1 MNVPALSLRPGP
13 RRRRHG
19 SSPLGRLRL
28 GGAERS
34 GATARSG
41 PFPGYATIPATG
53 RAGARGASILAA
65 LLLHG
70 AGLALIAWHF
80 TARVVPEE
88 PPIPVQILREEPP
101 PPPKPKPQ
109 IEAPKVEA
117 PTPVAKIEP
126 VPAPKP
132 KPAPA
137 PKALAERRSVDFAPQ
152 AQAVAPNVVN
162 PRVITRAAPT
172 VQADRLKLENTGSV
186 VAPREIS
193 RSAVSVER
201 VSPVTSVASATASKI
216 DLGSAAAPALRGP
229 TDPTLPGGASA
240 GPRQIATGR
249 TAGTGTVASL
259 PTGSSVREGIASNRD
274 VVGSADGARVAS
286 VSTRVGESLLRGSGG
301 DDGSGGGGGVDCNQR
316 PEVQRYMTQVRER
329 MYARWV
335 LPDGVPSS
343 SVQLKFT
350 IDAGGSVSRIE
361 AVGGGDPRLAQS
373 AAEALRASSPF
384 PPLPAEARC
393 LAQTPI
399 RGTFRNPAGG

>member
-1 MNVPALSLRPGP
+1 MNAPALPLRPGP
-13 RRRRHG
+13 RRRAHR

-28 GGAERS
+28 GRAERT
-34 GATARSG
+34 GVAPRS
-41 PFPGYATIPATG
+41 PFPGHATTAPPAG
-53 RAGARGASILAA
+53 RGARGASTLAA
-65 LLLHG
+65 ILLHG
-70 AGLALIAWHF
+70 AALGLVAWYV
-80 TARVVPEE
+80 TTTVVPEE
-88 PPIPVQILREEPP
+88 PPIPVQILEEEPP
-101 PPPKPKPQ
+101 PPPRPKPK
-109 IEAPKVEA
+109 IEAPKVEV
-117 PTPVAKIEP
+117 PTPVAKVEP
-126 VPAPKP
+126 APVPKP

-137 PKALAERRSVDFAPQ
+137 PKALAERRSVNFAPQ

-162 PRVITRAAPT
+162 PRVIAQAAPT

-193 RSAVSVER
+193 RSAVSVEQ
-201 VSPVTSVASATASKI
+201 VSPVSSVASATASKV
-216 DLGSAAAPALRGP
+216 DLGNAAAPALRGP

-240 GPRQIATGR
+240 GPRQIATGS
-249 TAGTGTVASL
+249 TAGTGTVANL

-286 VSTRVGESLLRGSGG
+286 VNTRVGESLLRGTGG
-301 DDGSGGGGGVDCNQR
+301 DDGSGGGGGIDCNAR
-316 PEVQRYMTQVRER
+316 PEVQSYMADVKER

-361 AVGGGDPRLAQS
+361 NVGGGDARLAQS

-384 PPLPAEARC
+384 PPLPAAARC
-393 LAQTPI
+393 LAQTPV

>member
-1 MNVPALSLRPGP
+1 
-13 RRRRHG
+13 
-19 SSPLGRLRL
+19 
-28 GGAERS
+28 
-34 GATARSG
+34 
-41 PFPGYATIPATG
+41 
-53 RAGARGASILAA
+53 LAA
-65 LLLHG
+65 ILIHG
-70 AGLALIAWHF
+70 AALGLVAWYL
-80 TARVVPEE
+80 TTTVVPEE
-88 PPIPVQILREEPP
+88 PPIPVQILKEEPP
-101 PPPKPKPQ
+101 PPPPPKPR
-109 IEAPKVEA
+109 IEAPKVEQ
-117 PTPVAKIEP
+117 PTPVAKVEP

-162 PRVITRAAPT
+162 PRVIAKAAPT
-172 VQADRLKLENTGSV
+172 VQAERLKLDDTGSV
-186 VAPREIS
+186 VAPREIA

-201 VSPVTSVASATASKI
+201 VSPVTSVASATASKV
-216 DLGSAAAPALRGP
+216 DLGTASAPALRGP

-240 GPRQIATGR
+240 GPRQITTGS
-249 TAGTGTVASL
+249 TVGTGSVANL

-274 VVGSADGARVAS
+274 VVGSPDGARVAS
-286 VSTRVGESLLRGSGG
+286 VNTRVGESLMRGTGG

-316 PEVQRYMTQVRER
+316 AEVQSYMSQVKER

-335 LPDGVPSS
+335 LPDGVPSSS

-361 AVGGGDPRLAQS
+361 AVGGGDARLAQS

-384 PPLPAEARC
+384 PPLPAAARC
-393 LAQTPI
+393 LAQTPV